1 MTRSRLGFRQVAKPL
16 SPTSGH
22 SVQTCR
28 RLAQSNGTD
37 VFNIIIKSWKS
48 VYRRSP
54 SAVRAI
60 VLPGDCV
67 IYTTKH
73 FAVWQERY
81 DQVRPC
87 GDSDGYDHRTNAP
100 VPSLHTRLVSHM
112 WSISTWNFTG
122 TTADAVPPTARRR
135 RAPSDVSMNSPPP
148 SPLPR
153 RVEAWH
159 RASTVV
165 GLPSISL
172 TPRYKLGFLP
182 PLYFERLEERN
193 ACCSSVGPRRRFNA
207 SVQIE
212 YSLIRPEKRFAIWLT
227 TLFGKLL
234 SEDSASSNPK
244 LSPIWLTSSSRH

>member
-153 RVEAWH
+153 RVEALAQGQH
-159 RASTVV
+159 RRR
-165 GLPSISL
+165 LPSISL
-172 TPRYKLGFLP
+172 TRRYKLGFLP
-182 PLYFERLEERN
+182 PLYFERLEGRIF
-193 ACCSSVGPRRRFNA
+193 CWSVGPRRRFNA

-234 SEDSASSNPK
+234 SEDSASSTPTLWPWLRACR
-244 LSPIWLTSSSRH
+244 LSG